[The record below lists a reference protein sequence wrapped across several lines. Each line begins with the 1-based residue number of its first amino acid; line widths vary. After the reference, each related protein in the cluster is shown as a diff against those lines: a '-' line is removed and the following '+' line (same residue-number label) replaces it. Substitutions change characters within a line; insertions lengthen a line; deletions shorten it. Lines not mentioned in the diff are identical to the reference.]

1 MRLLAFTFHIYD
13 ILVKFLSYSMPFRQ
27 PLSSFNIRK
36 GFVFDTENNK
46 EIPFIIMNTKMKNG
60 QMTMENFIQVEKFPC
75 IRLYSHKKS
84 KKKKFDKLFELYFPL
99 FPLHIIIII
108 IIN

>member
-1 MRLLAFTFHIYD
+1 MRSLAFTFHIYD
-13 ILVKFLSYSMPFRQ
+13 ILVKFLSCSMPFRQ

-75 IRLYSHKKS
+75 IRTKRAEE
-84 KKKKFDKLFELYFPL
+84 KFDKLFELYFPL